1 MGGLILKYAKMTEKI
16 NMAIINSGRAYQAWD
31 MDNGLPTYL
40 SVILYE
46 LFYHKRLSQKEL
58 VERSGIP
65 KQSINKGIK
74 LLQEKDYLICEY
86 NGGDRRVKECY
97 LTKAGLDY
105 AKIKVGP
112 LFDLE
117 DEIIYKMGVKRVEKL
132 TELLEE
138 YSHTLWELVKEDEKL

>member
-1 MGGLILKYAKMTEKI
+1 MEGLIKKYVKMTEKM
-16 NMAIINSGRAYQAWD
+16 NMAIINSGRAYQTWD
-31 MDNGLPTYL
+31 MNNGLPTYL

-46 LFYHKRLSQKEL
+46 LFYHECLSQKEL

-74 LLQEKDYLICEY
+74 MLQEKNYLIFEY

-97 LTKAGLDY
+97 LTKAGIEY
-105 AKIKVGP
+105 AKTKVGP

-117 DEIIYKMGVKRVEKL
+117 DEIIDQMGVKRVEKL

-138 YSHTLWELVKEDEKL
+138 YSHTLWKLVKEGEKS